1 MKMTLRRKIMLI
13 YGLDA
18 CGLVFLVS
26 SLAAGGSIVL
36 LALGLGAVA
45 VSMVL
50 ALCWNRCP
58 CCDALLAGG
67 VRARFCFRC
76 GEKIDWDGKP

>member
-1 MKMTLRRKIMLI
+1 MTLRWKIMLM
-13 YGLDA
+13 YGLDV

-26 SLAAGGSIVL
+26 SLAAGGSTVL
-36 LALGLGAVA
+36 LALGLGAMT

-67 VRARFCFRC
+67 VRARFCSRC
-76 GEKIDWDGKP
+76 GEKIDWDGRP